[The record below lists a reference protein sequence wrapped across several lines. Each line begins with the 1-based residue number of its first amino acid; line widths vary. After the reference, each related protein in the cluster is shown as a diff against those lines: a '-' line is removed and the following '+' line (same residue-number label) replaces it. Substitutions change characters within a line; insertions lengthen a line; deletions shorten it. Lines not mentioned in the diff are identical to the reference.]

1 MNGALNGALNITRA
15 HLVALVAL
23 TLMWGVNWPMMKFSL
38 RELSPLYFRAVT
50 MTGGALMLYGLYRL
64 RGTSMRLPRDT
75 WLPVLVLALPNIFGW
90 HLFSIL
96 GVQELASGRAA
107 ILGFT
112 MPIWTVLLAVAFFG
126 ERLTRR
132 AVISVACA
140 GVAVALLVAHEIS
153 SLAGRPLGIL
163 WMQIAAV
170 CWALGTVLMRRTT
183 LKLPTETITVWMML
197 LSSLGFWALAGLLE
211 PWPPSHARP
220 FSALMWASLAWGA
233 VINYGVAQVIWFG
246 MARSLP
252 PQASTFAI
260 MAVPLVGTL
269 SATFIV
275 GEQPRTLDF
284 VAAGFIMLAIASAL
298 LPQRT
303 AAHSTVTTTP

>member
-1 MNGALNGALNITRA
+1 MNLSRSQLA
-15 HLVALVAL
+15 ALVAL

-50 MTGGALMLYGLYRL
+50 MTGGAVMLYALYRA
-64 RGTSMRLPRDT
+64 RGSPMQLPRAA
-75 WLPVLVLALPNIFGW
+75 WLPVLVLALPNILGW

-112 MPIWTVLLAVAFFG
+112 MPIWTVLLAIAFFG
-126 ERLTRR
+126 DKLTRR
-132 AVISVACA
+132 AVISVAC
-140 GVAVALLVAHEIS
+140 GSVAVAMLVAHELTA
-153 SLAGRPLGIL
+153 LAGRPLGIL

-170 CWALGTVLMRRTT
+170 SWALGTVLMRRTT

-197 LSSLGFWALAGLLE
+197 LSSLGFWALAALLE
-211 PWPPSHARP
+211 PWPTWQ
-220 FSALMWASLAWGA
+220 FSGAMWAALAWGVA
-233 VINYGVAQVIWFG
+233 INYGVAQIIWFG

-275 GEQPRTLDF
+275 GELPRTLDF

-298 LPQRT
+298 LPRRV
-303 AAHSTVTTTP
+303 AATPPA

>member
-1 MNGALNGALNITRA
+1 MNISRRQLA
-15 HLVALVAL
+15 ALVAL
-23 TLMWGVNWPMMKFSL
+23 TLMCGVNWPMMKFSL
-38 RELSPLYFRAVT
+38 RELSPLYFRAIT
-50 MTGGALMLYGLYRL
+50 MTGGALMLYALYRA
-64 RGTSMRLPRDT
+64 RGSAMHLPRAT
-75 WLPVLVLALPNIFGW
+75 WLPVLALALPNILGW

-112 MPIWTVLLAVAFFG
+112 MPIWTVLLAIVFFG
-126 ERLTRR
+126 DKLTRR
-132 AVISVACA
+132 AVISVAC
-140 GVAVALLVAHEIS
+140 GGLAVALLVAHEVTA
-153 SLAGRPLGIL
+153 LAGRPLGIL

-170 CWALGTVLMRRTT
+170 SWALGTVLMRRTT
-183 LKLPTETITVWMML
+183 LKLPTEAITVWMML
-197 LSSLGFWALAGLLE
+197 MSSVGFWVVAGWLE
-211 PWPPSHARP
+211 PWPLQQVRQFSRP
-220 FSALMWASLAWGA
+220 MWASLVWG
-233 VINYGVAQVIWFG
+233 VFINYGIAQVIWFG

-275 GEQPRTLDF
+275 GELPRALDI

-298 LPQRT
+298 LPRRT
-303 AAHSTVTTTP
+303 APTKPA

>member
-1 MNGALNGALNITRA
+1 LNLSRSQLA
-15 HLVALVAL
+15 ALVAL

-50 MTGGALMLYGLYRL
+50 MTGGAVMLYALYRA
-64 RGTSMRLPRDT
+64 RGSPMQLPRAA
-75 WLPVLVLALPNIFGW
+75 WLPVLVLALPNILGW

-112 MPIWTVLLAVAFFG
+112 MPIWTVLLAIAFFG
-126 ERLTRR
+126 DKLTRR
-132 AVISVACA
+132 AVISVAC
-140 GVAVALLVAHEIS
+140 GSVAVAMLVAHELTA
-153 SLAGRPLGIL
+153 LAGRPLGIL

-170 CWALGTVLMRRTT
+170 SWALGTVLMRRTT

-197 LSSLGFWALAGLLE
+197 LSSLGFWALAASLE
-211 PWPPSHARP
+211 PWPTWQ
-220 FSALMWASLAWGA
+220 FSGAMWAALAWGVA
-233 VINYGVAQVIWFG
+233 INYGVAQIIWFG

-275 GEQPRTLDF
+275 GELPRTLDF

-298 LPQRT
+298 LPRRV
-303 AAHSTVTTTP
+303 AATPPA

>member
-1 MNGALNGALNITRA
+1 MNLSRSQLA
-15 HLVALVAL
+15 ALVAL

-50 MTGGALMLYGLYRL
+50 MTGGAVMLYALYRA
-64 RGTSMRLPRDT
+64 RGSPMQLPRAA
-75 WLPVLVLALPNIFGW
+75 WLPVLVLALPNILGW

-112 MPIWTVLLAVAFFG
+112 MPIWTVLLAIAFFG
-126 ERLTRR
+126 DKLTRR
-132 AVISVACA
+132 AVISVAC
-140 GVAVALLVAHEIS
+140 GSVAVAMLVAHELTA
-153 SLAGRPLGIL
+153 LAGRPLGIL

-170 CWALGTVLMRRTT
+170 SWALGTVLMRRTT

-197 LSSLGFWALAGLLE
+197 LSSLGFWALAALLE
-211 PWPPSHARP
+211 PWPTWQ
-220 FSALMWASLAWGA
+220 FSGAMWAALAWGVA
-233 VINYGVAQVIWFG
+233 INYGVAQIIWFG

-275 GEQPRTLDF
+275 GELPRTLDF

-298 LPQRT
+298 LPRRG
-303 AAHSTVTTTP
+303 AATPPA

>member
-1 MNGALNGALNITRA
+1 LNISRKQLA
-15 HLVALVAL
+15 ALVAL

-38 RELSPLYFRAVT
+38 RELSPLYFRAIT
-50 MTGGALMLYGLYRL
+50 MTGGALLLYALFRA
-64 RGTSMRLPRDT
+64 RGSAMHLPRAT
-75 WLPVLVLALPNIFGW
+75 WLPVLWLALPNILGW

-112 MPIWTVLLAVAFFG
+112 MPIWTVLLAVPLFG
-126 ERLTRR
+126 EPLTRR
-132 AVISVACA
+132 AVISVAC
-140 GVAVALLVAHEIS
+140 GGLAVALLVAHEVTA
-153 SLAGRPLGIL
+153 LTGRPLGIL

-170 CWALGTVLMRRTT
+170 SWALGTVLMRRTA

-197 LSSLGFWALAGLLE
+197 LSSVGFWGVAALLE
-211 PWPPSHARP
+211 PWPSWK
-220 FSALMWASLAWGA
+220 FSGAMWASLAWGM
-233 VINYGVAQVIWFG
+233 VINYGIAQVIWFG

-275 GEQPRTLDF
+275 GEAPRMLDF
-284 VAAGFIMLAIASAL
+284 VAAGFIMVAIASAL
-298 LPQRT
+298 MPRRT
-303 AAHSTVTTTP
+303 STIPST

>member
-1 MNGALNGALNITRA
+1 LNISRKQ
-15 HLVALVAL
+15 LVALVAL

-38 RELSPLYFRAVT
+38 RELSPLYFRAIT
-50 MTGGALMLYGLYRL
+50 MTGGALMLYALYRA
-64 RGTSMRLPRDT
+64 RGVAMHLPRAT
-75 WLPVLVLALPNIFGW
+75 WLPVLWLALPNILGW

-112 MPIWTVLLAVAFFG
+112 MPIWTVLLAILLFG
-126 ERLTRR
+126 DKLTRR
-132 AVISVACA
+132 AVISVAC
-140 GVAVALLVAHEIS
+140 GSVAVALLVAHEVTA
-153 SLAGRPLGIL
+153 LAGRPLGIL

-170 CWALGTVLMRRTT
+170 SWALGTVLMRRTT

-197 LSSLGFWALAGLLE
+197 LSSVGFWVVAAWLE
-211 PWPPSHARP
+211 PWPTWQ
-220 FSALMWASLAWGA
+220 FSAPMWASLVWGV
-233 VINYGVAQVIWFG
+233 VINYGIAQVIWFG

-269 SATFIV
+269 SAALII
-275 GEQPRTLDF
+275 GEVPRTLDF

-298 LPQRT
+298 LPRRS
-303 AAHSTVTTTP
+303 ANPKPA

>member
-1 MNGALNGALNITRA
+1 LNLSRSQLA
-15 HLVALVAL
+15 ALVAL

-50 MTGGALMLYGLYRL
+50 MTGGAVMLYALYRA
-64 RGTSMRLPRDT
+64 RGSPMQLPRAA
-75 WLPVLVLALPNIFGW
+75 WLPVLVLALPNILGW

-112 MPIWTVLLAVAFFG
+112 MPIWTVLLAIAFFG
-126 ERLTRR
+126 DKLTRR
-132 AVISVACA
+132 AVISVAC
-140 GVAVALLVAHEIS
+140 GSVAVAMLVAHELTA
-153 SLAGRPLGIL
+153 LAGRPLGIL

-170 CWALGTVLMRRTT
+170 SWALGTVLMRRTT

-197 LSSLGFWALAGLLE
+197 LSSLGFWALAALLE
-211 PWPPSHARP
+211 PWPTWQ
-220 FSALMWASLAWGA
+220 FSGAMWAALAWGVA
-233 VINYGVAQVIWFG
+233 INYGVAQIIWFG

-275 GEQPRTLDF
+275 GELPRTLDF

-298 LPQRT
+298 LPRRV
-303 AAHSTVTTTP
+303 AATPPA